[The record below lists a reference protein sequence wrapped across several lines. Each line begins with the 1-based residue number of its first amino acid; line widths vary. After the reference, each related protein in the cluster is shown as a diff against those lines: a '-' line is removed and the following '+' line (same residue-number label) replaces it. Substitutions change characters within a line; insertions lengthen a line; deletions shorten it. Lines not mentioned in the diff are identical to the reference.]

1 MRATLYDAPV
11 VHDAN
16 QVGVCDSRK
25 PVGYD
30 QRGAVFHKPLQGF
43 LHETLAFSVES
54 GSSLVENQN
63 RRILSTAR
71 AMLMRC
77 R

>member
-30 QRGAVFHKPLQGF
+30 QRGAVFISLQGF